1 MNMRIG
7 RHRVAL
13 VALSFLVLAFTL
25 AGRLVGDDGQREQ
38 TYNDLTTFTEVLH
51 LVDTSYVDPVTE
63 KKLMAGA
70 FRGML
75 ASLDSHS
82 GWLNPEETR
91 DVLAAHDG
99 RIDAGVET
107 TKRGGYAYVV
117 RIMPGGPADMAGV
130 KAGEYIR
137 TIDGRTTREMSD
149 LQVRHLLAGTPDTR
163 LHLNLFGDHE
173 GREVELE
180 LVPYDLEPVYATL
193 DPGGV
198 LVVTVQTMALG
209 PGTVKA
215 LERLLRKPPEGT
227 EKVLLD
233 LRNVVGGQED
243 DAVAFSDLFL
253 DEGVIVR
260 VDERGQE
267 ERVLSARAGTV
278 WDGPLALLVNHLS
291 AGPVE
296 IIAAALGR
304 NGRAELLGERTFG
317 DASLQRLIRLPDDS
331 SIILSVGHYL
341 GPKGVTWHQ
350 EGLAPDVPIGHGEN
364 EPAPDGET
372 PERTSLELSREQ
384 LQRAIRYL
392 LDTEATEK
400 AA

>member
-7 RHRVAL
+7 RHRAAL
-13 VALSFLVLAFTL
+13 VVLSFLVLVFTL
-25 AGRLVGDDGQREQ
+25 AGRLVGDEGQRER

-51 LVDTSYVDPVTE
+51 LVDTSYVDAVTE
-63 KKLMAGA
+63 ENLMAGA

-75 ASLDSHS
+75 ASLDPHS
-82 GWLNPEETR
+82 GWLSPEETR
-91 DVLAAHDG
+91 DVLAAEDG

-107 TKRGGYAYVV
+107 TKRSGYAYVV
-117 RIMPGGPADMAGV
+117 RIMPGGPADKAGV
-130 KAGEYIR
+130 KVGEYIR
-137 TIDGRTTREMSD
+137 AIAGRTTREMSD
-149 LQVRHLLAGTPDTR
+149 LQVRHLLTGSPDT
-163 LHLNLFGDHE
+163 LIHLNLFGDHE

-180 LVPYDLEPVYATL
+180 LVPYELEPVDATL

-198 LVVTVQTMALG
+198 LVVTARRLG

-215 LERLLRKPPEGT
+215 LDHLLRRPPEGT

-291 AGPVE
+291 AGPAE

-341 GPKGVTWHQ
+341 GPKGVTWHK
-350 EGLAPDVPIGHGEN
+350 EGLVPDVPIGDEKD
-364 EPAPDGET
+364 EIAAEGET
-372 PERTSLELSREQ
+372 DERSPLARSEEQ
-384 LQRAIRYL
+384 LQRAVQYL
-392 LDTEATEK
+392 LDQGAVEK